1 MGIGRLLDSIY
12 VHISA
17 KKKKDFKE
25 WSCMETEKLG
35 AAHPAFRF
43 FKKIFGLLPW
53 QLTEIKSYAILSKTS
68 LTEAGFYLIIG

>member
-1 MGIGRLLDSIY
+1 
-12 VHISA
+12 
-17 KKKKDFKE
+17 
-25 WSCMETEKLG
+25 METEKLG

-68 LTEAGFYLIIG
+68 LTEADFYLIMG